1 MDPKTQALDLLGK
14 RGSEITQKHAL
25 VGFDGLVERVTSV
38 VDKRLGQ
45 GDAFARV
52 ETIESFG
59 STILDAAG
67 SGADLEVFPR
77 EEKAG
82 GKGPIMAGALGK
94 AGLNLRYI
102 GALGDASVHP
112 VFERFAQDT
121 EAISLADPAIIHVL
135 EFADGTI
142 RLGELASL
150 DGISYRDLLSRMT
163 EGEFYDLLSRQDLIS
178 VVNWAMIPNLTTLLT
193 DLLDYVIPNL
203 PPRDQK
209 HYFFDLSDT
218 KKRSDGEVRSIL
230 STISRFQNW
239 GAVTL
244 GLNLKEAGR
253 VSRLLGQSKMG
264 EDADGLKSMASYIRD
279 HLSIGTAAVDSGD
292 SAACA
297 TKLETA
303 WAVGP
308 LTKNEPA
315 AGGSEEHF
323 QAGFCLAQL
332 LDFPLSACLATG
344 MAVRGFHG
352 VTGRSPSMT
361 EAQSFIQNW
370 KDV

>member
-1 MDPKTQALDLLGK
+1 MDHKTQALDLLGK
-14 RGSEITQKHAL
+14 RGSELTQKHAL

-52 ETIESFG
+52 ETIEAFG
-59 STILDAAG
+59 SKILDAAG
-67 SGADLEVFPR
+67 SGADLEIFPQ

-82 GKGPIMAGALGK
+82 GNGPVMADALGR

-102 GALGDASVHP
+102 GALGEASVHP
-112 VFERFAQDT
+112 VFEKFAQDT
-121 EAISLADPAIIHVL
+121 DAISIADPAIIHAL
-135 EFADGTI
+135 EFADGNI
-142 RLGELASL
+142 RLGEVASL
-150 DGISYRDLLSRMT
+150 DGIAYRNLLRQVT
-163 EGEFYDLLSRQDLIS
+163 EGEFFDLLSRQDLIS

-193 DLLDYVIPNL
+193 DLLDYVIPHL

-218 KKRSDGEVRSIL
+218 EKRSDGEVRSVL

-244 GLNLKEAGR
+244 GLNVKEAGR
-253 VSRLLGQSKMG
+253 VSQLLGQSKMG
-264 EDADGLKSMASYIRD
+264 DDADGLKSMASYTRD
-279 HLSIGTAAVDSGD
+279 HLNIGTAVVHSRD

-303 WAVGP
+303 WVEGP
-308 LTKNEPA
+308 FRENAPA
-315 AGGSEEHF
+315 TGGSTEHF
-323 QAGFCLAQL
+323 HAGFCLAQL
-332 LDFPLSACLATG
+332 LDFPLPACLATG
-344 MAVRGFHG
+344 MALRGYHVG
-352 VTGRSPSMT
+352 TGRSPSMSD
-361 EAQSFIQNW
+361 AQSFLQNW
-370 KDV
+370 KDA